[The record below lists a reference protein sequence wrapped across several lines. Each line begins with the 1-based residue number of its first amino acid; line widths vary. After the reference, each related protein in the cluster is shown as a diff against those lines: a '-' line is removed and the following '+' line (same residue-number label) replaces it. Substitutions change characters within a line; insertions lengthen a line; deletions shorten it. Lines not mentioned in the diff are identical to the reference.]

1 MVGVLK
7 MGDGGRCLFSNVWVF
22 SLVSKTSFG
31 VANLSCLFDG
41 SVGTEEV
48 TEEGSFLHVVN
59 SSRR

>member
-1 MVGVLK
+1 MAGVLK
-7 MGDGGRCLFSNVWVF
+7 MGDGDRCLFSNVWVF

-31 VANLSCLFDG
+31 VANFSCLFDG
-41 SVGTEEV
+41 NVGREEV